1 MELTNVLNFL
11 KDLSRNNN
19 KEWFQANKP
28 VYQAALADFTA
39 FTEVLIRNIASF
51 DKDIASLTARECIF
65 RIYRD
70 VRFSADKTPYKSNFG
85 AAFMKGGKK
94 SPFAAYYIH
103 LEPGNSF
110 SGGGIWMP
118 PGNILK
124 AVRQEVYYHSGE
136 FLKIIEK
143 KKFKDTF
150 GELSADKLQRPPM
163 GFPKDFPQ
171 VELLKFK
178 SYVVGNNMQDSTI
191 LSQEFPDKVSSNFKT
206 MYPFI
211 RFLNRAV
218 SNMS

>member
-1 MELTNVLNFL
+1 MELQNVLNFL

-28 VYQAALADFTA
+28 VYQAALADFTE
-39 FTEVLIRNIASF
+39 FVDGLIRNVAGF
-51 DKDIASLTARECIF
+51 DKDIASLTAKECIF

-70 VRFSADKTPYKSNFG
+70 IRFSPNKTPYKTNFG

-94 SPFAAYYIH
+94 SPYAAYYIH
-103 LEPGNSF
+103 IEPGKSF

-118 PGNILK
+118 PSDVLK
-124 AVRQEVYYHSGE
+124 AVRQEVYYHSDE
-136 FLKIIEK
+136 LIEIIEK
-143 KKFKDTF
+143 KTFKDTF
-150 GELSADKLQRPPM
+150 GEMSGDKLQRAPL

-178 SYVVGNNMQDSTI
+178 SYVVGNNMPDSSI
-191 LSQEFPDKVSSNFKT
+191 LSKNFLAEATSNFKT

-211 RFLNRAV
+211 QFLNRAI
-218 SNMS
+218 SNT